1 MTPAEID
8 AEIQNL
14 RGQVSQLQQQQDAQK
29 KYWYRCGLI
38 VMLIGLV
45 LGIVNVA
52 GGPTPL
58 HVHDIVVFASMQLI
72 ILGCVFARAG
82 MRPTDTTWSGLKWA
96 FCSNKH
102 YPTASRPGA

>member
-29 KYWYRCGLI
+29 KYWYRCGII
-38 VMLIGLV
+38 VMNIGLA
-45 LGIVNVA
+45 LEIMNFA
-52 GGPTPL
+52 FPTSL
-58 HVHDIVVFASMQLI
+58 QHDIVLFAAMQLI
-72 ILGCVFARAG
+72 VLGGVFARAG
-82 MRPTDTTWSGLKWA
+82 MRPTDTAWSGLKWV
-96 FCSNKH
+96 FSSDKH